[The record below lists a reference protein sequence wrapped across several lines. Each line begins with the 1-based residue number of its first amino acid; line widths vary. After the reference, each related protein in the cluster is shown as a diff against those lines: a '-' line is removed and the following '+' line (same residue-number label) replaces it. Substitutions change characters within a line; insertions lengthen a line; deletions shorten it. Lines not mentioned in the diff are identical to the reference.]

1 MGEIKKLRCN
11 IMPLTMFKF
20 IKTDINAITV
30 GEVYFV
36 DSVKIYKDSF
46 EIEFKDDN
54 GNIKVITDLKDI
66 KIIDGNRIK
75 PQVNTN
81 VMKKNEPT
89 YFRVR
94 VKSDDRVVLVYKL
107 LLGGYCNAHD
117 HKTTYHESNLEFLEG
132 VEKKDNA
139 PNDLTLNKKRIS

>member
-1 MGEIKKLRCN
+1 MGEITKLRCN

-20 IKTDINAITV
+20 TKTDVKDITI

-46 EIEFKDDN
+46 EIEFKDDSGNTNIIKSLENIKIIN
-54 GNIKVITDLKDI
+54 GNI
-66 KIIDGNRIK
+66 IK
-75 PQVNTN
+75 PQINTS
-81 VMKKNEPT
+81 VMKKNEPI

-94 VKSDDRVVLVYKL
+94 VKSDDRVILVYKL

-117 HKTTYHESNLEFLEG
+117 HKTTYHESNLEFLGEAN
-132 VEKKDNA
+132 K
-139 PNDLTLNKKRIS
+139 NDSTSNDFTLNKKRIS

>member
-1 MGEIKKLRCN
+1 MGEIYKLRCN

-20 IKTDINAITV
+20 IKTDIKSITF

-54 GNIKVITDLKDI
+54 GNINIISDLSGIRIINGNAI
-66 KIIDGNRIK
+66 KSQIK
-75 PQVNTN
+75 TN

-117 HKTTYHESNLEFLEG
+117 HSTVYNENNLEFLEG
-132 VEKKDNA
+132 NDNNK
-139 PNDLTLNKKRIS
+139 NDLTLNKKRIS